1 MKVLVTGVTGQLGH
15 DVALELARRGVE
27 YKGVGSKDMDLTDE
41 AEVRQVVS
49 SYRPDAII
57 HCAAYTAVDKAE
69 EEHELCR
76 KVNVDGTLS
85 LAQAAEE
92 IGAKLV
98 YISTD
103 YVFEGRGN
111 LPFAVDDEKVPC
123 NMYGVSKLLG
133 EQAVFM
139 VMKKYFIVRISWV
152 FGKNG
157 NNFVKTM
164 LRLGKDREE
173 ISVVSDQWGSPTY
186 TKDLAP
192 LLCDMIETEK
202 YGIYHATNEGV
213 TNWAVFTMEIFKDAG
228 LPCRVRPIASE
239 DYPTKATRPKNSRL
253 SKKSLDEAGFSRLP
267 MWQDAL
273 LRYLKEI
280 QEQ

>member
-123 NMYGVSKLLG
+123 NMYGASKLFG

-213 TNWAVFTMEIFKDAG
+213 TNWAAFAMEIFKDAG

-280 QEQ
+280 GE

>member
-15 DVALELARRGVE
+15 DVALELSRRGVA

-41 AEVRQVVS
+41 ASVQRVVS
-49 SYRPDAII
+49 SYRPEAII

-76 KVNVDGTLS
+76 KVNVDGTLA

-92 IGAKLV
+92 IGAKMV

-103 YVFEGRGN
+103 YVFDGRGN

-123 NMYGVSKLLG
+123 NMYGVSKLFG

-213 TNWAVFTMEIFKDAG
+213 TNWAAFAMEIFKDAG
-228 LPCRVRPIASE
+228 LSCKVRPINSE

-267 MWQDAL
+267 TWQDAL
-273 LRYLKEI
+273 VRYLKEI
-280 QEQ
+280 GE

>member
-1 MKVLVTGVTGQLGH
+1 MKVLITGVTGQLGH
-15 DVALELARRGVE
+15 DVALELSRRGVE
-27 YKGVGSKDMDLTDE
+27 YMGVGSKDMDLTDE
-41 AEVRQVVS
+41 ASVQRVVS

-69 EEHELCR
+69 EEHELCHR
-76 KVNVDGTLS
+76 VNVDGTLA

-103 YVFEGRGN
+103 YVFDGRGN

-123 NMYGVSKLLG
+123 NMYGLSKLFG

-164 LRLGKDREE
+164 LRLGKEREE

-213 TNWAVFTMEIFKDAG
+213 TNWAAFAIAIFKEAG
-228 LPCRVRPIASE
+228 LPCKVCPINSK
-239 DYPTKATRPKNSRL
+239 DYPTKATRPRNSRL
-253 SKKSLDEAGFSRLP
+253 SKKSLDEAGFQRLP
-267 MWQDAL
+267 IWQDAL

-280 QEQ
+280 EE

>member
-15 DVALELARRGVE
+15 DVALELSRRGVE
-27 YKGVGSKDMDLTDE
+27 YRGVGSKDMDLTDE
-41 AEVRQVVS
+41 ASVQQVVS

-76 KVNVDGTLS
+76 KVNVDGTLA

-92 IGAKLV
+92 IGAKMV

-103 YVFEGRGN
+103 YVFDGRGN

-123 NMYGVSKLLG
+123 NMYGVSKLFG

-213 TNWAVFTMEIFKDAG
+213 TNWAAFAMEIFKDAG
-228 LPCRVRPIASE
+228 LPCKVRPIASE

-267 MWQDAL
+267 TWQDAL
-273 LRYLKEI
+273 GRYLKEI
-280 QEQ
+280 GN

>member
-15 DVALELARRGVE
+15 DVALELSRRGVE
-27 YKGVGSKDMDLTDE
+27 YRGVGSKDMDLTDE
-41 AEVRQVVS
+41 AAIQRVVS
-49 SYRPDAII
+49 SYRPEAII

-76 KVNVDGTLS
+76 KVNVDGTLA

-92 IGAKLV
+92 IGAKMV

-103 YVFEGRGN
+103 YVFDGRGN

-123 NMYGVSKLLG
+123 NMYGVSKLFG

-213 TNWAVFTMEIFKDAG
+213 TNWAAFAMEIFKDAG
-228 LPCRVRPIASE
+228 LPCKVRPIASE

-267 MWQDAL
+267 TWQDAL
-273 LRYLKEI
+273 GRYLKEI
-280 QEQ
+280 GN

>member
-15 DVALELARRGVE
+15 DVALELSRRGVE
-27 YKGVGSKDMDLTDE
+27 YRGVGSKDMDLTDE
-41 AEVRQVVS
+41 ASVQQVVS

-69 EEHELCR
+69 EEYALCR
-76 KVNVDGTLS
+76 KVNVDGTLA

-92 IGAKLV
+92 IGAKMV

-103 YVFEGRGN
+103 YVFDGRGN

-123 NMYGVSKLLG
+123 NMYGVSKLFG

-213 TNWAVFTMEIFKDAG
+213 TNWAAFAMEIFKDAG
-228 LPCRVRPIASE
+228 LPCKVRPIASE

-267 MWQDAL
+267 TWQDAL
-273 LRYLKEI
+273 GRYLKEI
-280 QEQ
+280 QE

>member
-15 DVALELARRGVE
+15 DVALELSRRGVE
-27 YKGVGSKDMDLTDE
+27 YRGVGSKDMDLTDE
-41 AEVRQVVS
+41 AAIQQVVS
-49 SYRPDAII
+49 SYRPEAII

-76 KVNVDGTLS
+76 KVNVDGTLA

-92 IGAKLV
+92 IGAKMV

-103 YVFEGRGN
+103 YVFDGRGN

-123 NMYGVSKLLG
+123 NMYGVSKLFG

-164 LRLGKDREE
+164 LRLGKEREE

-213 TNWAVFTMEIFKDAG
+213 TNWAAFAMEIFKDAG
-228 LPCRVRPIASE
+228 LPCKVRPIASE

-267 MWQDAL
+267 TWQDAL
-273 LRYLKEI
+273 VRYLKEI
-280 QEQ
+280 GE

>member
-15 DVALELARRGVE
+15 DVAAELSRRGVA

-41 AEVRQVVS
+41 AAIRRVVS
-49 SYRPDAII
+49 SYRPEAII

-76 KVNVDGTLS
+76 KVNVDGTLA

-92 IGAKLV
+92 IGAKMV

-103 YVFEGRGN
+103 YVFDGRGN

-123 NMYGVSKLLG
+123 NMYGVSKLFG
-133 EQAVFM
+133 EQAV
-139 VMKKYFIVRISWV
+139 
-152 FGKNG
+152 
-157 NNFVKTM
+157 
-164 LRLGKDREE
+164 L
-173 ISVVSDQWGSPTY
+173 VVSDQWGSPTY

-213 TNWAVFTMEIFKDAG
+213 TNWAAFAMEIFKDAG
-228 LPCRVRPIASE
+228 LSCKVRPINSE

-253 SKKSLDEAGFSRLP
+253 SKKSLDAAGFSRLP
-267 MWQDAL
+267 TWQDAL
-273 LRYLKEI
+273 GRYLKEI
-280 QEQ
+280 GN

>member
-15 DVALELARRGVE
+15 DVAEELARRGVA
-27 YKGVGSKDMDLTDE
+27 YLGVGSKDMDLTDE
-41 AEVRQVVS
+41 AAIRRVIS
-49 SYRPDAII
+49 SYRPDAVI

-69 EEHELCR
+69 DESELCH
-76 KVNVDGTLS
+76 KINVDGTLA

-92 IGAKLV
+92 IGAKMV

-103 YVFEGRGN
+103 YVFDGRGN
-111 LPFAVDDEKVPC
+111 LPFAVSDEKVPV
-123 NMYGVSKLLG
+123 NMYGLSKLFG

-139 VMKKYFIVRISWV
+139 MMKKYFIVRISWV

-164 LRLGKDREE
+164 LRLGKEREE
-173 ISVVSDQWGSPTY
+173 ISVVCDQWGSPTY

-202 YGIYHATNEGV
+202 YGFYHATNEGV
-213 TNWAVFTMEIFKDAG
+213 TSWAAFAIAIFKAAG
-228 LPCRVRPIASE
+228 LSCKVRPIASE

-253 SKKSLDEAGFSRLP
+253 SKKSLDKASFHRLP

-273 LRYLKEI
+273 ERYLNEI
-280 QEQ
+280 GE

>member
-15 DVALELARRGVE
+15 DVAAELSRRGVE
-27 YKGVGSKDMDLTDE
+27 YRGVGSKDMDLTNE

-49 SYRPDAII
+49 SYRPDTII

-69 EEHELCR
+69 EEHELCH
-76 KVNVDGTLS
+76 KVNVDGTLA

-92 IGAKLV
+92 IGAKMV

-103 YVFEGRGN
+103 YVFDGRGN

-123 NMYGVSKLLG
+123 NMYGVSKLFG

-213 TNWAVFTMEIFKDAG
+213 TNWAAFAMEIFKDAG
-228 LPCRVRPIASE
+228 LSCRVRPINSE

-253 SKKSLDEAGFSRLP
+253 SKKSLDAAGFQRLP
-267 MWQDAL
+267 LWQDAL
-273 LRYLKEI
+273 VRYLKEI
-280 QEQ
+280 EE